1 MVDKRTPHV
10 YVEFEAKFGE
20 LWATRT
26 LRETWWTRE
35 QFTFMWNLRQIWR
48 ALGTKKNTEVTLRY
62 GTGVA
67 LTLSAVQVDIL
78 SHRCC
83 VCVDTKRDHGGQEN
97 TSRLCGI

>member
-1 MVDKRTPHV
+1 MVDKRTPRV

-26 LRETWWTRE
+26 LRETWWARE
-35 QFTFMWNLRQIWR
+35 QFTFMWNLRQN
-48 ALGTKKNTEVTLRY
+48 LESSGHQEKSKVTLRY

-97 TSRLCGI
+97 TSRFCGI

>member
-1 MVDKRTPHV
+1 MDKRTPHVYVEFEGKIWRALVDKRTIHV

-20 LWATRT
+20 LWAPRKIQKSHCVT
-26 LRETWWTRE
+26 E
-35 QFTFMWNLRQIWR
+35 Q
-48 ALGTKKNTEVTLRY
+48 
-62 GTGVA
+62 GVA